1 MSYLLIALAI
11 GFLILIHELGHLLAA
26 KWMGISVARFSIGF
40 GPKLCGWKWGA
51 TEYWLAPIP
60 LGGYVLPAVQDEAE
74 FSRIPIA
81 KRIMF
86 SLGGP
91 LANLLLPVVLFSVLN
106 VMAGNHSLG
115 NVLIAPWVQ
124 TGSMLM
130 QFLGSLPMVFQ
141 HPNQLSGVVG
151 IVAIGDQIVSQAG
164 IAGGLKFAI
173 LLSINL
179 AVLNMLP
186 LPPLDGGKIVMYVLE
201 KIHPRLARLHVPL
214 AAAGWLG
221 LLALMAYTT
230 VLDIARHVIG
240 ATV

>member
-40 GPKLCGWKWGA
+40 GPKLCGWKWGE

-81 KRIMF
+81 KRIIF

-115 NVLIAPWVQ
+115 SVLIAPWVQ

-141 HPNQLSGVVG
+141 HPDQLSGVVG
-151 IVAIGDQIVSQAG
+151 IVAIGDQIVHQAG
-164 IAGGLKFAI
+164 IAGGLRFAI

-240 ATV
+240 AAA